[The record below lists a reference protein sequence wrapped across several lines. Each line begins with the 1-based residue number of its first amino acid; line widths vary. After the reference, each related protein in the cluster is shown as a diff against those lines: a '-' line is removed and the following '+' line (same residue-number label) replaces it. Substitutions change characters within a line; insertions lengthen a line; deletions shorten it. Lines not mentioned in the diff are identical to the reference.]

1 MVRKTQILRS
11 WWKTKKEELNQTKS
25 YPRGQEQ
32 NTKKKEMAHI
42 KEMKEERE
50 KNDTEYIKKK
60 ETINIMR
67 EDSCNK
73 EY

>member
-1 MVRKTQILRS
+1 
-11 WWKTKKEELNQTKS
+11 
-25 YPRGQEQ
+25 
-32 NTKKKEMAHI
+32 MAHI
-42 KEMKEERE
+42 KEMKEEIE
-50 KNDTEYIKKK
+50 KNDTDYIKKK